1 MYFDDLPVGYRFEAQ
16 EAAEVTEESILA
28 FARQW
33 DPQPF
38 HTDPEAAK
46 ASAYGGLIASGLQTI
61 GIALRQVLEM
71 NVWADSSMGSSGLDE
86 VRWKVP
92 VRPGDRLRTRGE
104 VLASTPSASRP
115 DRGRTE
121 ILYETVNQR
130 DEVVMSYRATQI
142 LKRKR

>member
-1 MYFDDLPVGYRFEAQ
+1 MYFDDLPVGYQFATEA
-16 EAAEVTEESILA
+16 EHVVSEEEIIA

-46 ASAYGGLIASGLQTI
+46 ASAYGGLIASGLQTM
-61 GIALRQVLEM
+61 GIALRQVIEM

-92 VRPGDRLRTRGE
+92 VRPGDGLRTRGE

-142 LKRKR
+142 LRRRP

>member
-1 MYFDDLPVGYRFEAQ
+1 MYFDELPVGYRFEGEAQ
-16 EAAEVTEESILA
+16 HEVSEEEIIA

-46 ASAYGGLIASGLQTI
+46 ETAYGGLIASGLQTMS
-61 GIALRQVLEM
+61 IALRQVLDM

-86 VRWKVP
+86 VRWQVP
-92 VRPGDRLRTRGE
+92 VRPGDRIRARGE
-104 VLASTPSASRP
+104 VLSSTPSASRP

-121 ILYETVNQR
+121 FLYEAVNQR
-130 DEVVMSYRATQI
+130 DEVVMRYRATQI
-142 LKRKR
+142 LKRKL